1 MLLAVLCFTLLDT
14 IGKRLVGDN
23 LHPLQVVW
31 GRYAFSFLPLLLL
44 PAFSGWARLATQRPG
59 LQAARGLTLIGATL
73 AMFTGL
79 RTLQLADAYALSYV
93 SPVIVAVLSRF
104 VFGERLTR
112 WQHVALAL
120 ALVGSLVV
128 IRPAFAQAGGAVVF
142 PLLMAVSY
150 ATYQVLTRVAR
161 RTDDATVCVFY
172 ASFVGAALLTLAVP
186 FVWQPMPVAH
196 WAWFVA
202 MGGLGLVGHWLLA
215 VAAHRAPPSLLA
227 PLAYAQLV
235 YAALIDLTIFGAI
248 PDGWTLLGSAII
260 LLGGTLLWCGT
271 CDRRSNSC

>member
-1 MLLAVLCFTLLDT
+1 
-14 IGKRLVGDN
+14 
-23 LHPLQVVW
+23 
-31 GRYAFSFLPLLLL
+31 LLL
-44 PAFSGWARLATQRPG
+44 PALSGWARLATQRPG
-59 LQAARGLTLIGATL
+59 LQLARGVTLIVATL

-93 SPVIVAVLSRF
+93 APVIVAVLSRF

-112 WQHVALAL
+112 WQHAALAL
-120 ALVGSLVV
+120 AFAGSLVV
-128 IRPAFAQAGGAVVF
+128 IRPAFAQAGSAIVF

-150 ATYQVLTRVAR
+150 AAYQVLTRVAR

-172 ASFVGAALLTLAVP
+172 ASFVGAALLTLAMP
-186 FVWQPMPVAH
+186 FVWQPMSLAH
-196 WAWFVA
+196 WAWLVA
-202 MGGLGLVGHWLLA
+202 MGGFGLVGHWLLA

-260 LLGGTLLWCGT
+260 LLGGLLLWRGAP
-271 CDRRSNSC
+271 RS